1 METVIN
7 ELLDS
12 NLCQI
17 RKKKVENHRKIKKET
32 VLIVGDTMLKDI
44 EESKLSKTRHKR
56 VQPIPGGKT
65 DDIKENLND
74 LLHEELQKVIVHV
87 TIDNAMSDTPK
98 EIFKKLISIK
108 HQIESIMLKCGATT
122 SNLIMRKDEPK
133 ASKIIDVVNRLIKSS
148 TINFVES
155 SNIKGNQLGKHS
167 IHLNNQG
174 CKTFARNL
182 LNAIRN

>member
-7 ELLDS
+7 ELHDS

-32 VLIVGDTMLKDI
+32 VLIVGDTMLKDT

-74 LLHEELQKVIVHV
+74 LLH
-87 TIDNAMSDTPK
+87 
-98 EIFKKLISIK
+98 
-108 HQIESIMLKCGATT
+108 
-122 SNLIMRKDEPK
+122 
-133 ASKIIDVVNRLIKSS
+133 
-148 TINFVES
+148 
-155 SNIKGNQLGKHS
+155 
-167 IHLNNQG
+167 
-174 CKTFARNL
+174 
-182 LNAIRN
+182 